1 MKLNTMRKRIVADV
15 ILTMFVEG
23 KINTQNDVD
32 AMMLKI
38 RSNLNMSAEQAGKFF
53 RNAIGVNN

>member
-1 MKLNTMRKRIVADV
+1 MKLNTIRKRVIADA
-15 ILTMFVEG
+15 ILAMFVEG

-38 RSNLNMSAEQAGKFF
+38 RRNLNMSAEQAGKFF
-53 RNAIGVNN
+53 RNAIGANN